1 MERRKEG
8 GKEMGCCCRPSEREG
23 ERLSPSGFSIF
34 LSLFY
39 LPDYIC
45 ICLNDFEFKF
55 ECMSMQKCTTISST
69 SQAKIHTQSFTHQ
82 VLFSYVNLF
91 IILPMLV
98 IYSSSYANF

>member
-45 ICLNDFEFKF
+45 ICLNDLN
-55 ECMSMQKCTTISST
+55 S
-69 SQAKIHTQSFTHQ
+69 
-82 VLFSYVNLF
+82 NLN
-91 IILPMLV
+91 
-98 IYSSSYANF
+98 A